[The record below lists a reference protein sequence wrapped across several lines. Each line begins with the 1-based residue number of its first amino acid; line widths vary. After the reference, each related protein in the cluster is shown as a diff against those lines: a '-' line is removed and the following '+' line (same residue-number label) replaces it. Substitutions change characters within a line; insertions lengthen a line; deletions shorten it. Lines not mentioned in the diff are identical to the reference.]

1 MAPAVSV
8 VVPVYNVEKYL
19 RECLDSIVS
28 QTLQNIEIICIND
41 GSTDNSLEILHEY
54 AQKDS
59 RIRVISKKNTG
70 YGNTMNIGLQNCK
83 GKYIG
88 IVESDDFIVPEMF
101 ETLYRMAIDNDLDVA
116 KACYYI
122 YTEIGRSKKVKFNN
136 IPKNMLFNPIVET
149 SIFSMVPSI
158 WTGLY
163 RKDFLEEN
171 QLKFLETPG
180 ASYQDTSFSVKVLLT
195 ARRFMLSDKALLYYR
210 CDNANSSV
218 KSKDK
223 IYCICDEYA
232 EVERCCDMWG
242 VDGRVR
248 SIVAR
253 KKFYGYRWNFD
264 RISISKRYEFLK
276 KWMEEVKKDREYLP
290 NFWEVNLILRSP
302 SMYHLMWIIRGYLYE
317 LYCSL
322 RK

>member
-1 MAPAVSV
+1 MIPAVSV
-8 VVPVYNVEKYL
+8 LVPVYNVEKYL

-28 QTLQNIEIICIND
+28 QTLQDIEIICIND
-41 GSTDNSLEILHEY
+41 GSTDSSLEILHEY
-54 AQKDS
+54 AQKDG

-88 IVESDDFIVPEMF
+88 IVESDDFIAPDMF
-101 ETLYRMAIDNDLDVA
+101 ETLYRMAEDNNLDVA

-122 YTEIGRSKKVKFNN
+122 YTEIGGGEKDSFDN
-136 IPKNMLFNPIVET
+136 IPKNILFDPVVET
-149 SIFSMVPSI
+149 SIFSMYPSI

-180 ASYQDTSFSVKVLLT
+180 ASYQDISFSIKVLLT

-232 EVERCCDMWG
+232 EVERCCDMWN
-242 VDGRVR
+242 VDERIRG
-248 SIVAR
+248 IIAWL
-253 KKFYGYRWNFD
+253 KYEGYKGTFNRIRIGKRW
-264 RISISKRYEFLK
+264 EFLK
-276 KWMEEVKKDREYLP
+276 RWREELKKDKEYLP
-290 NFWEVNLILRSP
+290 NRWVVNMILWCP
-302 SMYHLMWIIRGYLYE
+302 LGYYLMGNIRKWFKG
-317 LYCSL
+317 
-322 RK
+322 RIG